1 MQPAAG
7 RAIGLRKNEHDLVA
21 CAYEASEHSL
31 SEFRRAS
38 ED

>member
-7 RAIGLRKNEHDLVA
+7 RAIGLSKDKQHLVA

-31 SEFRRAS
+31 TEFRRTG

>member
-7 RAIGLRKNEHDLVA
+7 RAIGLRKNKHHLVT

-31 SEFRRAS
+31 SEFRRAG

>member
-7 RAIGLRKNEHDLVA
+7 RAIGLRKNEHDLVT
-21 CAYEASEHSL
+21 CAYEAGEHSL
-31 SEFRRAS
+31 TEFRRAG